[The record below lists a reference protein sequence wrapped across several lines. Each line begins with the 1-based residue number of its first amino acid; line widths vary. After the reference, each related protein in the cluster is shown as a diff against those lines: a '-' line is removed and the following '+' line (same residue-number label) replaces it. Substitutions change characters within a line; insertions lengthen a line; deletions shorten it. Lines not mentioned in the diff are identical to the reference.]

1 MSTAFR
7 PVPLVGRGSGLRFL
21 GGLLERV
28 PGGGWGGRRA
38 GGGGVGKSALLS
50 EAARSRA
57 RRLTNPI
64 HAGGTNPI
72 TAMQGQ
78 TDEAPTKRLTQTAL
92 R

>member
-1 MSTAFR
+1 LVAGPGCGSSADSSSGY
-7 PVPLVGRGSGLRFL
+7 PV
-21 GGLLERV
+21 
-28 PGGGWGGRRA
+28 GGGAVVVRGEA
-38 GGGGVGKSALLS
+38 GVGKSALLS